1 MKFYKFK
8 VKSLELVMKLEKSK
22 KYQRNYMI
30 SQQNVNLSKISLK
43 LEEMRLKMKRR
54 DLTNNI
60 SCSRIL

>member
-8 VKSLELVMKLEKSK
+8 VKSLELVMKPERSK

-43 LEEMRLKMKRR
+43 SEEMRLKMKRR

>member
-8 VKSLELVMKLEKSK
+8 VKSLELVMKPERSK

-43 LEEMRLKMKRR
+43 SEEMRLK
-54 DLTNNI
+54 
-60 SCSRIL
+60 